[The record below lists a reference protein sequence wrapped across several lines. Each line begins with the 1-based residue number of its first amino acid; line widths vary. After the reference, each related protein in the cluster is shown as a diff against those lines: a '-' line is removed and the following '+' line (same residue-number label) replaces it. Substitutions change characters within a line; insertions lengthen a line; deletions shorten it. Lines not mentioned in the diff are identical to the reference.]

1 MSNMFNVYHYRGDK
15 YATSFNDIVQ
25 KSNTSQLQI
34 ANSDTADYKTP
45 IPCYAL
51 PIDKIV
57 VTLSDNVTGY
67 STTLIT
73 WDFGDGTTS
82 NDLSAIHWYEF
93 PGSYT
98 ISVTLVNSSFTTE
111 TIPVSTVNVSSY
123 IPPELKDSYVLG
135 DIIKIDP
142 VSSYN
147 TYIEFKLSKF
157 NSWHSYNVLS
167 SIGYNIL
174 LQTTSS
180 IAPTIDNAQYESDA
194 YSHLYPYSAFSYN
207 DEICNNIH
215 FDSIGS
221 EYYVCYNS
229 QTSSFEQCDADN
241 NNGVLAGTYDSKI
254 IKYIDDLAP
263 LSSNLSSIIS
273 ATFDTTGFKTKDN
286 VSSPLLQQIYN
297 YIPITSILPFL
308 SSTKDIVSTNGIIN
322 VCGMVGD
329 KFNIFTTKFTEQPIN
344 FVFRYTFM
352 DEDTLSFYK
361 YRHTLTMNGNE
372 IYESIN
378 GYDEHVANLCLIDEN
393 NEKIN
398 GGYEF
403 KYNYNTKLN
412 DYGGYLRGSIIF
424 HKPFNNVRIMVE
436 PLKSNY
442 LSNPV
447 YSNVFSVYDMSELNE
462 HLTIFKQNESFN
474 LLEFYKSI
482 SAQPCL
488 TNSDALIH
496 DVIGQIVGDAS
507 SYNNLGVRI
516 YEKIANFVKNT
527 NDIDVCN
534 IPFLYDM
541 YNKFDEYISDVN
553 YLWPEELNRL
563 IDLLSIQY
571 NKLVGQK
578 NQYNCNFN
586 NRGYLH
592 NKNYGINLG
601 EELNYKTALIPLG
614 STIVAYEKYSKKYL
628 KLSCEFDAEVISTL
642 SKCSQIC
649 TDNNNVSCFALSAYD
664 AVLSAYDATSNTY
677 KIETN
682 YSFDTWGWNL
692 VIPTSSVNDEDT
704 GRMRYIANTDVNES
718 IITNYYTF
726 YKYNDVTPD
735 NVLNSVIDFN
745 TSNNYFDIQ
754 NLNVEQW
761 ENFKKMYI
769 AATIYKHLITHESD
783 NNYPIKLVEDL
794 TIAT

>member
-34 ANSDTADYKTP
+34 ANSDT

-57 VTLSDNVTGY
+57 VTLSDNVTEF
-67 STTLIT
+67 STTTLT
-73 WDFGDGTTS
+73 WDFGDGTIS

-93 PGSYT
+93 PGSYN
-98 ISVTLVNSSFTTE
+98 ISVTLVNSNFTTE
-111 TIPVSTVNVSSY
+111 TKHVGTVNVSSY
-123 IPPELKDSYVLG
+123 IPSELEGNYVLG

-147 TYIEFKLSKF
+147 THIEFKLSKF

-180 IAPTIDNAQYESDA
+180 IAPTIDNAQYNSDA

-229 QTSSFEQCDADN
+229 QTSGFEQCDVNN

-308 SSTKDIVSTNGIIN
+308 SSTKDVTSANGILN
-322 VCGMVGD
+322 VCGMIGD
-329 KFNIFTTKFTEQPIN
+329 KFNIFATKFTEQPIN

-352 DEDTLSFYK
+352 DDDILTFYK
-361 YRHTLTMNGNE
+361 HRHTLTLSDNNE
-372 IYESIN
+372 IYESIK
-378 GYDEHVANLCLIDEN
+378 GYDVHVANLCLIDET

-398 GGYEF
+398 VKNDNGDYNYEF
-403 KYNYNTKLN
+403 RYNYNTKLN

-436 PLKSNY
+436 PLKSDY

-447 YSNVFSVYDMSELNE
+447 YSNVFSVYDMGELNE

-527 NDIDVCN
+527 SDVDVCN

-571 NKLVGQK
+571 NKLIGQK

-601 EELNYKTALIPLG
+601 EELDYKTALIPLG
-614 STIVAYEKYSKKYL
+614 STIIAYEKYSKKYL
-628 KLSCEFDAEVISTL
+628 KLSCEFDATVISEL
-642 SKCSQIC
+642 SKCSQIY

-664 AVLSAYDATSNTY
+664 ALNTNNS
-677 KIETN
+677 IN

-692 VIPTSSVNDEDT
+692 VIPTSSVKDEET
-704 GRMRYIANTDVNES
+704 GRMRYIANTDVDES

-745 TSNNYFDIQ
+745 TSNNYFDIR
-754 NLNVEQW
+754 NLNVEEW

-769 AATIYKHLITHESD
+769 AVTIYKHLISHKSD
-783 NNYPIKLVEDL
+783 NEFPIKLVEPL
-794 TIAT
+794 TLSTQQ